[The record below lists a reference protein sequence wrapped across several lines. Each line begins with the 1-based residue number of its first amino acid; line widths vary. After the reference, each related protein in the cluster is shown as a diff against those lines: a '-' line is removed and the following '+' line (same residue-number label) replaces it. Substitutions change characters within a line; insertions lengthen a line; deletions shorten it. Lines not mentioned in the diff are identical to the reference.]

1 MLNFLYS
8 VSSWCYVSHSHSF
21 PNLEAKMVM
30 IDLLITVL
38 STSLATSKSQSTK
51 GVNRDYPSLG
61 RIMEAGRRWQ
71 KARKPVF
78 REG

>member
-30 IDLLITVL
+30 IDLLITV
-38 STSLATSKSQSTK
+38 SLHEPGHLQESVQ
-51 GVNRDYPSLG
+51 
-61 RIMEAGRRWQ
+61 
-71 KARKPVF
+71 
-78 REG
+78 